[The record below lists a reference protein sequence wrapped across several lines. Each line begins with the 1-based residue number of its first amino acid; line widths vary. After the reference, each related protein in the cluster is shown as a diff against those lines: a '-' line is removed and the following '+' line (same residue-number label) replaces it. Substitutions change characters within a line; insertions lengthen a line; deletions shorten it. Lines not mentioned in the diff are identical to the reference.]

1 MKLYML
7 TSNKY
12 TKKICPIN
20 IHFLNKYWPGLDIT
34 IVGYEDVLELKN
46 LPSNVNVVSVGYQF
60 KFGKI
65 WSSGLI
71 PFFKKISDEYFILIF
86 DDHILLNEVDKN
98 KIKILEEQFKLK
110 KADKAMIGG
119 GLPLSKT
126 TKINND
132 LLLYNQ
138 GIDYRTSLH
147 PAIWTKKYFLHY
159 LRPGMTSWD
168 FELVNNKE
176 ARFDKARIINLAY
189 DYVDDSTGLQPKEQH
204 TYSMLELYT
213 KGKININDSGE
224 VITNQPSSCFFNK
237 KDLQYIW
244 DNIHNKENNI

>member
-1 MKLYML
+1 MRLYML

-12 TKKICPIN
+12 TTKICPIN
-20 IHFLNKYWPGLDIT
+20 VHFLNKYWPGLDIT
-34 IVGYEDVLELKN
+34 IVGYEDVLKLKN
-46 LPSNVNVVSVGYQF
+46 LPSNVNVASVGHQF
-60 KFGKI
+60 KFGRV

-71 PFFKKISDEYFILIF
+71 PFFRRIPDDYFILIF
-86 DDHILLNEVDKN
+86 DDHILLNKVDN
-98 KIKILEEQFKLK
+98 DRIKILEEQFKLK

-126 TKINND
+126 TKINED

-168 FELVNNKE
+168 FELANNRE
-176 ARFDKARIINLAY
+176 ARFDKARILNLAY
-189 DYVDDSTGLQPKEQH
+189 DYADDSSGLQPKEPH

-213 KGKININDSGE
+213 KGEININSSGE
-224 VITNQPSSCFFNK
+224 VISHQSSAHFFDK
-237 KDLQYIW
+237 KDLVYIW
-244 DNIHNKENNI
+244 EQIHNREN